1 MSNRA
6 PIKTQAAVR
15 VAPMP
20 PNYVFEIVNV
30 DFYAFLKRIEIIQG
44 DQSPGHIPPVI
55 LGLLVGLLYICL
67 LYTSPS
73 PRDNTTSRMP
83 SSA

>member
-30 DFYAFLKRIEIIQG
+30 DFYAFLTPQLRQ
-44 DQSPGHIPPVI
+44 
-55 LGLLVGLLYICL
+55 LVLDEVCDSRL
-67 LYTSPS
+67 TT
-73 PRDNTTSRMP
+73 TTSN
-83 SSA
+83 SDY